1 MHSISFTTRPPRSH
15 EVNGRDYYFVN
26 EATFERMVESGDFAE
41 WARVHD
47 HLYGTSK
54 RLLEA
59 NMAAGKDVIL
69 DVDVQGAAQLRQ
81 QYPEGVFVFMLPP
94 SWDILEERLRARRS
108 DASEEIERR
117 LKTAREEIKCFTE
130 YEYGIINDVL
140 ERAVGDLC
148 AIIAGERCRRFR
160 LDPQVRDDLGI

>member
-1 MHSISFTTRPPRSH
+1 
-15 EVNGRDYYFVN
+15 
-26 EATFERMVESGDFAE
+26 MVESGDFAE
-41 WARVHD
+41 WASVHG

-54 RLLEA
+54 RLMEA

-81 QYPEGVFVFMLPP
+81 QYSEGVFVFMLPP
-94 SWDILEERLRARRS
+94 SQGMLEERLRARRS
-108 DASEEIERR
+108 DAPEEIERR
-117 LKTAREEIKCFTE
+117 LKKAREEIKCFNE

-148 AIIAGERCRRFR
+148 AIIAGERCRSFR
-160 LDPQVRDDLGI
+160 VNPQVRDNLDI